1 MNIWLACTRGILV
14 GRWQV
19 VLPPSSSGRT
29 TVFGT
34 VNVGSNP
41 AGAAKVGSEVMSI
54 ISAVVRLNNFEGFMI
69 EVC

>member
-1 MNIWLACTRGILV
+1 MACLYARYFGWTLASRIA
-14 GRWQV
+14 
-19 VLPPSSSGRT
+19 PSSSGRT

>member
-1 MNIWLACTRGILV
+1 MACLYARYFGRTLASRIAPT
-14 GRWQV
+14 
-19 VLPPSSSGRT
+19 SSGRT

-41 AGAAKVGSEVMSI
+41 AAAKVGSEVMSI